1 MPCLTMNRPRSVPLL
16 LAAVLTGSVVLLS
29 GCDTP
34 ARAQRQ
40 GLELP

>member
-1 MPCLTMNRPRSVPLL
+1 MPCLTMTRIRSTPLL
-16 LAAVLTGSVVLLS
+16 LAAVLAGGVVLLS